1 MNTYVIVIF
10 VLLLLLLLTL
20 ACGCM
25 KKDLV
30 PYEGF
35 SGKVKE
41 GNTNPLDTSSNDV
54 DASSKD
60 VDASSKDVDASSKD
74 VDASSNVLES
84 SSNDV
89 EASSNVD
96 VDAKEGFA
104 TLGYANIDNI
114 SQIDTFSTVNGSMN
128 CLTQSSNL
136 TNSMGPLCLSKEQQ
150 MALQTRGG
158 NASCPPM

>member
-35 SGKVKE
+35 SGKGKE
-41 GNTNPLDTSSNDV
+41 GNTNPLEASGNVVESSGNVLESSGNDV
-54 DASSKD
+54 DASG
-60 VDASSKDVDASSKD
+60 
-74 VDASSNVLES
+74 NVLES
-84 SSNDV
+84 SG
-89 EASSNVD
+89 NVLES
-96 VDAKEGFA
+96 KEGFA

>member
-54 DASSKD
+54 DASGNGD
-60 VDASSKDVDASSKD
+60 VDASGNGDVDASG
-74 VDASSNVLES
+74 NGIG
-84 SSNDV
+84 
-89 EASSNVD
+89 
-96 VDAKEGFA
+96 DAKEGFA

-114 SQIDTFSTVNGSMN
+114 SQIDTISTVNGSMN
-128 CLTQSSNL
+128 CLSQSSNL

>member
-35 SGKVKE
+35 SGKGKE
-41 GNTNPLDTSSNDV
+41 GNTNPLE
-54 DASSKD
+54 ASG
-60 VDASSKDVDASSKD
+60 
-74 VDASSNVLES
+74 NVLES
-84 SSNDV
+84 SGNV
-89 EASSNVD
+89 LESSGNVLESSGN
-96 VDAKEGFA
+96 VLESSGNVLESSGNVLESKEGFA

-114 SQIDTFSTVNGSMN
+114 SQIDTISTVNGSMN

-150 MALQTRGG
+150 IALQTRGG

>member
-41 GNTNPLDTSSNDV
+41 GNTNPLEASGNVLEASGNILEASGKGDV
-54 DASSKD
+54 DASG
-60 VDASSKDVDASSKD
+60 
-74 VDASSNVLES
+74 NVLES
-84 SSNDV
+84 SGNDV
-89 EASSNVD
+89 G
-96 VDAKEGFA
+96 DAKEGFA

-114 SQIDTFSTVNGSMN
+114 SQIDTISTVNGSMN
-128 CLTQSSNL
+128 CLSQSSNL

>member
-54 DASSKD
+54 DTSGNVVESSG
-60 VDASSKDVDASSKD
+60 
-74 VDASSNVLES
+74 NVLES
-84 SSNDV
+84 SGNV
-89 EASSNVD
+89 LESSGNVLESSGN
-96 VDAKEGFA
+96 VLESKEGFA

>member
-35 SGKVKE
+35 SGKGKE
-41 GNTNPLDTSSNDV
+41 GNTNPLEASGNVLESSGNVLESSGNVDV
-54 DASSKD
+54 DASSD
-60 VDASSKDVDASSKD
+60 
-74 VDASSNVLES
+74 
-84 SSNDV
+84 
-89 EASSNVD
+89 VD

-114 SQIDTFSTVNGSMN
+114 SQIDTISTVNGSMN

-150 MALQTRGG
+150 IALQTRGG

>member
-54 DASSKD
+54 DTSGNVVESSG
-60 VDASSKDVDASSKD
+60 
-74 VDASSNVLES
+74 NVLES
-84 SSNDV
+84 SGNV
-89 EASSNVD
+89 LESSGNVLES
-96 VDAKEGFA
+96 KEGFA

>member
-41 GNTNPLDTSSNDV
+41 GNTNPLDTSSN
-54 DASSKD
+54 D

>member
-35 SGKVKE
+35 SGKGKE
-41 GNTNPLDTSSNDV
+41 GNTNPLEASGNVLESSGNVLESSGNDV
-54 DASSKD
+54 DASGNGVGD
-60 VDASSKDVDASSKD
+60 T
-74 VDASSNVLES
+74 
-84 SSNDV
+84 
-89 EASSNVD
+89 
-96 VDAKEGFA
+96 KEGFA

-114 SQIDTFSTVNGSMN
+114 SQIDTISTVNGSMN

>member
-41 GNTNPLDTSSNDV
+41 GNTNPLDTSGNDVDSSGNDV
-54 DASSKD
+54 DASGNGIGDASGND
-60 VDASSKDVDASSKD
+60 VDASGNGVG
-74 VDASSNVLES
+74 
-84 SSNDV
+84 
-89 EASSNVD
+89 
-96 VDAKEGFA
+96 DAKEGFA

-114 SQIDTFSTVNGSMN
+114 SQIDTISTVNGSMN
-128 CLTQSSNL
+128 CLSHSSNL

-150 MALQTRGG
+150 MVLQTRGG

>member
-35 SGKVKE
+35 SGKGKE
-41 GNTNPLDTSSNDV
+41 GNTNPLE
-54 DASSKD
+54 ASG
-60 VDASSKDVDASSKD
+60 
-74 VDASSNVLES
+74 NVLES
-84 SSNDV
+84 SGNV
-89 EASSNVD
+89 LESSGNVLESSGN
-96 VDAKEGFA
+96 VLESSGNVLESKEGFA

-114 SQIDTFSTVNGSMN
+114 SQIDTISTVNGSMN

>member
-54 DASSKD
+54 DASSKGDVDASGNVD
-60 VDASSKDVDASSKD
+60 VDASSDVDVDASGNG
-74 VDASSNVLES
+74 VGDASGNGVG
-84 SSNDV
+84 
-89 EASSNVD
+89 
-96 VDAKEGFA
+96 DAKEGFA

-114 SQIDTFSTVNGSMN
+114 SQIDTISTVNGSMN

>member
-1 MNTYVIVIF
+1 M
-10 VLLLLLLLTL
+10 LTL

-54 DASSKD
+54 DTSSNDVDTSSND
-60 VDASSKDVDASSKD
+60 VDASGNGDVDASGNGIG
-74 VDASSNVLES
+74 DASGNGIG
-84 SSNDV
+84 
-89 EASSNVD
+89 
-96 VDAKEGFA
+96 DAKEGFA

-114 SQIDTFSTVNGSMN
+114 SQIDTISTVNGSMN
-128 CLTQSSNL
+128 CLSQSSNL